1 MINNTRWRERWEQA
15 AFYLTCGSAAAG
27 FVSIAVCHILLAL
40 SVVALLVSGTKLR
53 FPPIKLPLAVFAALT
68 VISLA
73 LSTDPAAGRPQIRKF
88 FVFLVL
94 LTVASAIRKLSAMR
108 GLVLVWIGVAS
119 LSASR
124 SLLQFWR
131 KYEQAQ
137 HSGQGFYDYYV
148 PERITGFMSHWMTFS
163 GEMMIALLFVAAF
176 LFFSSSAR
184 RYWWAW
190 TACGALIGTALL
202 LAFTR
207 TMWVATAVA
216 GLYLIWFWKRW
227 LVLAVPVLL
236 VTGILV
242 SPASVRTRAESML
255 HPKKN
260 IDSNQHR
267 IVCWR
272 TGWEMIKAHP
282 WFGVG
287 PEHVGLEFQRYV
299 PSDIPRP
306 LPTGWYGHL
315 HNIYVH
321 YAAERGVP
329 AMLALLWLLG
339 KMLFDFLRR
348 LRKLPPG
355 AGDARFL
362 LHSGVAV
369 ILATLVSGCF
379 ELNLG
384 DSEILFLFLATMAL
398 VYNVEEP
405 GTTVAQ

>member
-1 MINNTRWRERWEQA
+1 MIDNAALQERLERI
-15 AFYLTCGSAAAG
+15 AFYLTCGSAAAV

-40 SVVALLVSGTKLR
+40 SVIALLVSGAKLR

-73 LSTDPAAGRPQIRKF
+73 LSANPAAGRPQIRKF

-94 LTVASAIRKLSAMR
+94 LTVASLVRNTRAIR
-108 GLVLVWIGVAS
+108 GVVLVWVSVAA
-119 LSASR
+119 LSATL

-131 KYEQAQ
+131 KFEQAQ
-137 HSGQGFYDYYV
+137 QAGGNFYDNYV
-148 PERITGFMSHWMTFS
+148 SERITGFMSHWMTFS
-163 GEMMIALLFVAAF
+163 GQMMMALLLVAAF
-176 LFFSSSAR
+176 LFFSPAAR
-184 RYWWAW
+184 RFWWVW
-190 TACGALIGTALL
+190 LACGALIAASL
-202 LAFTR
+202 LAAWTR
-207 TMWVATAVA
+207 SMWIATVVA
-216 GLYLIWFWKRW
+216 GLYLIWSWKRW
-227 LVLAVPVLL
+227 LMLAVPVLIA
-236 VTGILV
+236 VGILV
-242 SPASVRTRAESML
+242 SPASLRTRAASLL
-255 HPKKN
+255 HPQKN
-260 IDSNQHR
+260 TDSNQHR

-272 TGWEMIKAHP
+272 TGWEMIKTHP

-299 PSDIPRP
+299 PGDIARP

-329 AMLALLWLLG
+329 AMLALLWMLG

-355 AGDARFL
+355 SSDARFL
-362 LHSGVAV
+362 LHGGVAV
-369 ILATLVSGCF
+369 IIATLVSGFF

-398 VYNVEEP
+398 VYNVSEREATAAP
-405 GTTVAQ
+405 

>member
-1 MINNTRWRERWEQA
+1 MIDNAAWQERVERI

-27 FVSIAVCHILLAL
+27 FVSIAVCQTLLAL
-40 SVVALLVSGTKLR
+40 SVIALLVSGAKLR

-73 LSTDPAAGRPQIRKF
+73 LSANPAAGRPQIRKF

-94 LTVASAIRKLSAMR
+94 LTVASLVRNIRAIR
-108 GLVLVWIGVAS
+108 GVVLVWVGVAA
-119 LSASR
+119 LSATL

-131 KYEQAQ
+131 KFEQAQ
-137 HSGQGFYDYYV
+137 QAGVNFYDYYV
-148 PERITGFMSHWMTFS
+148 PERITGFMSHWMTLS
-163 GEMMIALLFVAAF
+163 GEMMIALLLVAAF
-176 LFFSSSAR
+176 LFFSPAAR
-184 RYWWAW
+184 RLWWVW
-190 TACGALIGTALL
+190 LACGGLIKASLL

-207 TMWVATAVA
+207 SMWIATAVA
-216 GLYLIWFWKRW
+216 GLYLIWSWKRW
-227 LVLAVPVLL
+227 LVLAVPVLIA
-236 VTGILV
+236 VGILV
-242 SPASVRTRAESML
+242 SPASIRTRAASLL
-255 HPKKN
+255 HPQKN
-260 IDSNQHR
+260 TDSNQHR

-299 PSDIPRP
+299 PGDIPRP

-315 HNIYVH
+315 HNIYIH

-329 AMLALLWLLG
+329 AMLALLWMLG

-355 AGDARFL
+355 ASDARFL
-362 LHSGVAV
+362 LHGGVAV
-369 ILATLVSGCF
+369 IVATLVGGFF

-398 VYNVEEP
+398 VYNVEQREATAAP
-405 GTTVAQ
+405 